1 MSGLGA
7 SRTPFSFGP
16 NSLGKIYESDA
27 RMTKKIIRICNGLIT
42 LFIFLNSSALAQQ
55 DSSFFARPLELE
67 RDVQFWIRVY
77 TEIDTDSGFIHDSKN
92 LGVIYRTVR
101 FSAEM
106 KVGDRSRQTRDAVS
120 VIESALQTLATGKRN
135 GLSQSEQM
143 VLALWPEQVSNN
155 ELEEASRRVRFQL
168 GQSDRFREGIERSG
182 IWKPYIHQVLVE
194 RGLPIELAVLPH
206 VESSFDPTAYSKA
219 GAAGLWQ
226 FTRSTGLRY
235 MRIDHVVDERRDPFF
250 STVAAA
256 RLLENNYQVIQ
267 SWPLAVTAYNHG
279 LAGMRRAAQELG
291 TRDIA
296 EIVRNYKGRTFGF
309 ASRNFYVAFLAAL
322 EVDSESDKYFGSIS
336 QRPGADTVV
345 IEVPDYVSADSLQ
358 SVLGLALTELKAWNP
373 ALMEPVWSGD
383 KFVPRGFSL
392 RLPQGGSDPRGL
404 LASLPVSQRYAAQR
418 PDVYHR
424 VRRGETLS
432 GIAERYRVSVSSLM
446 ALNTLRNRNLIRIGQ
461 TLILPVS
468 GTGTD
473 VTLMQREGVTTYI
486 VRAGDTISRIS
497 QIFKIDERV
506 LLEQNGVRN
515 KNLIYPGQQLRIVP
529 LVVRVPSQGIKSEDR
544 VALVSSELSSA
555 GTLPSVSTV
564 SSAREQA
571 PTEIEVSE
579 PNEISIVTNLLAS
592 TQADLAA
599 DPTDYSVAADRT
611 IEVQALE
618 TLGHYADW
626 LQIRTQQLRNIN
638 RMSFSQDV
646 VVGRK
651 LELDFSVVGP
661 VTFEGRRRAYHRKIQ
676 EEFFQAYQIHDT
688 LDHAVKSGESL
699 WILALRVYRVPV
711 WLVRQ
716 FNPDLDPDRVS
727 PGMVIK
733 FPRLNPISSRKDT
746 GA

>member
-1 MSGLGA
+1 
-7 SRTPFSFGP
+7 
-16 NSLGKIYESDA
+16 
-27 RMTKKIIRICNGLIT
+27 MTKKIIRICNGLFLI
-42 LFIFLNSSALAQQ
+42 FIFLSSSVLAQQ
-55 DSSFFARPLELE
+55 GSSFFARPLELE

-92 LGVIYRTVR
+92 LGVVYRTVR
-101 FSAEM
+101 FSAGM
-106 KVGDRSRQTRDAVS
+106 KVGDRSRQTRSAVN
-120 VIESALQTLATGKRN
+120 VIESALQTLATGQRD

-143 VLALWPEQVSNN
+143 ILALWPKQVSNS
-155 ELEEASRRVRFQL
+155 ELAEASRRVRFQL
-168 GQSDRFREGIERSG
+168 GQSDRFREGIARSG
-182 IWKPYIHQVLVE
+182 VWKPYIYQVLVE

-235 MRIDHVVDERRDPFF
+235 MRIDHVVDERRDPFL

-256 RLLENNYQVIQ
+256 RLLENNFQVIQ

-279 LAGMRRAAQELG
+279 LAGMRRAVQALG
-291 TRDIA
+291 TQDIA

-322 EVDSESDKYFGSIS
+322 EVDSESDKYFGSVRR
-336 QRPGADTVV
+336 RPEADTVV
-345 IEVPDYVSADSLQ
+345 TKIPDYVGVDSLQ

-383 KFVPRGFSL
+383 KFVPKGFSL
-392 RLPQGGSDPRGL
+392 RLPRRGPDPQGL
-404 LASLPVSQRYAAQR
+404 LAALPVSQRHAAQR

-432 GIAERYRVSVSSLM
+432 EIAERYRVGVSSLM
-446 ALNTLRNRNLIRIGQ
+446 TLNSLRNRNLIRIGQ

-468 GTGTD
+468 DTGASA
-473 VTLMQREGVTTYI
+473 TLVQREGVATYI

-497 QIFKIDERV
+497 QIFKIDEQV

-515 KNLIYPGQQLRIVP
+515 RNLIYPGQRLQVAP
-529 LVVRVPSQGIKSEDR
+529 LAMRMPSQSIEPEVGI
-544 VALVSSELSSA
+544 ALTSNESPLTDTLLSA
-555 GTLPSVSTV
+555 STV
-564 SSAREQA
+564 GGSREQA
-571 PTEIEVSE
+571 PTEIGALGLGSS
-579 PNEISIVTNLLAS
+579 EISIETNLLAS

-599 DPTDYSVAADRT
+599 DPTDYSVAVDRI
-611 IEVQALE
+611 IEVQASE

-638 RMSFSQDV
+638 RMSFGQDV

-651 LELDFSVVGP
+651 LELDFSVVDP
-661 VTFEGRRRAYHRKIQ
+661 VTFERRRRTYHRKIQ
-676 EEFFQAYQIHDT
+676 EVFFQTYQINDT
-688 LDHAVKSGESL
+688 LDHTVKSGESL
-699 WILALRVYRVPV
+699 WILALRTYRVPV

-733 FPRLNPISSRKDT
+733 FPQLNPIAGKKDA

>member
-1 MSGLGA
+1 M
-7 SRTPFSFGP
+7 
-16 NSLGKIYESDA
+16 
-27 RMTKKIIRICNGLIT
+27 
-42 LFIFLNSSALAQQ
+42 
-55 DSSFFARPLELE
+55 
-67 RDVQFWIRVY
+67 QFWIRVY

-92 LGVIYRTVR
+92 LGVVYRAIR
-101 FSAEM
+101 FSAGM
-106 KVGDRSRQTRDAVS
+106 KAGDRSRQTRSAVN
-120 VIESALQTLATGKRN
+120 VIESALQALATGKRD
-135 GLSQSEQM
+135 GLSRSEQM
-143 VLALWPEQVSNN
+143 VLALWPKQVSND
-155 ELEEASRRVRFQL
+155 ELAEASRRVRFQL
-168 GQSDRFREGIERSG
+168 GQSNRFKEGIARSG
-182 IWKPYIHQVLVE
+182 IWKPYIYQVLVE
-194 RGLPIELAVLPH
+194 RGLPTELAVLPH
-206 VESSFDPTAYSKA
+206 VESSFNPTAYSKA

-256 RLLENNYQVIQ
+256 QLLESNYQVIQ

-279 LAGMRRAAQELG
+279 LAGMRRAVQELG

-322 EVDSESDKYFGSIS
+322 EVDSESDKYFGSIN
-336 QRPGADTVV
+336 RWPEADTVV
-345 IEVPDYVSADSLQ
+345 VKVPDYVGVDSLQ
-358 SVLGLALTELKAWNP
+358 SVFGLALTELKAWNP

-392 RLPQGGSDPRGL
+392 RLPRSGSDQRDL
-404 LASLPVSQRYAAQR
+404 LASLSMSQRHAAQR

-432 GIAERYRVSVSSLM
+432 GIAERYRVSVTSLM

-468 GTGTD
+468 DAGTSA
-473 VTLMQREGVTTYI
+473 TLTQREGAATYI

-497 QIFKIDERV
+497 QIFKIDEQV

-515 KNLIYPGQQLRIVP
+515 RNLIFPGQQLRVAP
-529 LVVRVPSQGIKSEDR
+529 LGMRASTQNVEPGVEVV
-544 VALVSSELSSA
+544 LVSGELPSTDILSSA
-555 GTLPSVSTV
+555 SIV

-571 PTEIEVSE
+571 FAEIES
-579 PNEISIVTNLLAS
+579 PGLGEIPIETNLLAS

-599 DPTDYSVAADRT
+599 DPTDYSVAIDRT
-611 IEVQALE
+611 IEVQASE

-626 LQIRTQQLRNIN
+626 LQVRTQQLRNIN
-638 RMSFSQDV
+638 RMSFGQDV

-651 LELDFSVVGP
+651 LELDFSVVDP
-661 VTFEGRRRAYHRKIQ
+661 VTFEGRRRTYHRRIQ
-676 EEFFQAYQIHDT
+676 EVFFQTYQINDT
-688 LDHAVKSGESL
+688 LDHTVKSGESL
-699 WILALRVYRVPV
+699 WILALRTYRVPV

-716 FNPDLDPDRVS
+716 FNPDLDPDRVR

-733 FPRLNPISSRKDT
+733 FPQLNPISGKK
-746 GA
+746 GAGA